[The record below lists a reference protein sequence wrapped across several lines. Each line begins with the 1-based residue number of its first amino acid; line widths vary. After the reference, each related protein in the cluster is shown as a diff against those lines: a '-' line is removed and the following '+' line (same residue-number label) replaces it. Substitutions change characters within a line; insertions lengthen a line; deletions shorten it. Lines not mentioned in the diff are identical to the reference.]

1 VESPARE
8 YNALINEVKEEVLDL
23 LAGHNDGNDCT
34 ASRLELM
41 WTKIEKALDDL
52 KMPEGGVP

>member
-1 VESPARE
+1 VAPAKE
-8 YNALINEVKEEVLDL
+8 YNALINKIEDDVLNL
-23 LAGHNDGNDCT
+23 LAGYNDGNDCT

-41 WTKIEKALDDL
+41 WSKIEKALDDL